1 MVLRSTTYSRFVGD
15 MESHIPSNPQRQS
28 KMAKESLKC
37 SSWRH
42 RSREGWS
49 ADSEIMATRQNHSD
63 IPRNWRTRSSS
74 WYHLQWTS
82 LQARH
87 QQIGTADSRTFF
99 RPGWMSGTCPEGEVN
114 NMITSLISTLRLSR
128 GGSACGRL
136 FLNVLLIILFICISS
151 PSLPTKFCF
160 IPLLFKLVI
169 IYSRYAHFLRL
180 FLVRREPLSGWVVK
194 G

>member
-1 MVLRSTTYSRFVGD
+1 MK
-15 MESHIPSNPQRQS
+15 SHIPLNPQRQS
-28 KMAKESLKC
+28 KMAKESSKC

-82 LQARH
+82 LQASH

-99 RPGWMSGTCPEGEVN
+99 RPGWMYGTRTEGEVN
-114 NMITSLISTLRLSR
+114 NMITYWISTLRLSR
-128 GGSACGRL
+128 GRL
-136 FLNVLLIILFICISS
+136 FLNVLLIIFICISS

-180 FLVRREPLSGWVVK
+180 FLVQREPLSGWVVK